1 MTDRTYTLEEVR
13 LAAEAD
19 LLSFIRLVAPQRVL
33 GDIHKETIRWWTRED
48 AGDHQLLLIPRDHQ
62 KSYLAAL
69 RALWAITKNPAV
81 TILYISSTS
90 KLAEKQLGLIKQILE
105 SKIYRK
111 YWPDMTLPEETK
123 RNNWTKS
130 EIEVDHPLRKKEV
143 IRDPTILTAGLTT
156 SITGLHFDI
165 AILDDVVVQENAY
178 TTEGRNKVER
188 QYSLLSSIESVA
200 AEEWVVGTRYHPK
213 DLYGQML
220 EMEAEVIDEHGIT
233 TSKMAVYEIME
244 RQVEE
249 NGDGSGD
256 YLWPRQCRAD
266 GRWFGF
272 NSQILAIKRAKY
284 LNKSQFRA
292 QYYNDPNDPDNENIA
307 SSLFQ
312 YYDRK
317 FLERQGDTWR
327 FQDKP
332 LNVFAAIDFAFS
344 LTDKAD
350 FTALVTIGVTAQGDI
365 YVLDID
371 RFKTN
376 LISVYYN
383 KMFEAYTK
391 WGFRKI
397 RAEVTVAQDVI
408 VEDLKQQIRRGGIA
422 LSIDRFR
429 PDRYSGSKE
438 ERMRAALNPRYENN
452 SIWHY
457 QSGIT
462 SELEDELR
470 QQHPRHD
477 DIKDALANAVAI
489 SRPPLHG
496 MNIRKKSN
504 VVYHPR
510 YGGVVA

>member
-1 MTDRTYTLEEVR
+1 VR
-13 LAAEAD
+13 
-19 LLSFIRLVAPQRVL
+19 Q
-33 GDIHKETIRWWTRED
+33 
-48 AGDHQLLLIPRDHQ
+48 
-62 KSYLAAL
+62 
-69 RALWAITKNPAV
+69 
-81 TILYISSTS
+81 
-90 KLAEKQLGLIKQILE
+90 
-105 SKIYRK
+105 
-111 YWPDMTLPEETK
+111 
-123 RNNWTKS
+123 
-130 EIEVDHPLRKKEV
+130 
-143 IRDPTILTAGLTT
+143 
-156 SITGLHFDI
+156 
-165 AILDDVVVQENAY
+165 
-178 TTEGRNKVER
+178 
-188 QYSLLSSIESVA
+188 
-200 AEEWVVGTRYHPK
+200 
-213 DLYGQML
+213 
-220 EMEAEVIDEHGIT
+220 
-233 TSKMAVYEIME
+233 
-244 RQVEE
+244 
-249 NGDGSGD
+249 
-256 YLWPRQCRAD
+256 D

-272 NSQILAIKRAKY
+272 NAQILAIKRAKY

-317 FLERQGDTWR
+317 FLERTGDVWR
-327 FQDKP
+327 FQDKV

-350 FTALVTIGVTAQGDI
+350 FTALVTIGVSATGDI
-365 YVLDID
+365 YVLDIE

-383 KMFEAYTK
+383 KIFEAYMK

-452 SIWHY
+452 SVWHY

-496 MNIRKKSN
+496 MNTRKKSN
-504 VVYHPR
+504 VIYHPSF
-510 YGGVVA
+510 GGVVG